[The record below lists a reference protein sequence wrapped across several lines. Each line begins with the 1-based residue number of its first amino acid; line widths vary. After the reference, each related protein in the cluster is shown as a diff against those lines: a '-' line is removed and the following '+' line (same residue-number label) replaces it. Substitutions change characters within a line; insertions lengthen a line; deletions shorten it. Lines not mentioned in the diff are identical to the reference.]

1 MTNSVVGPRI
11 SAKHF
16 PKPNLLPKKVMGYC
30 LVVCCQSDPLELFES
45 QRNHYIWEVCSTNQW
60 DERAQFFSTIM
71 PMSHNQHF
79 KGWTNWAM
87 NFCLICH
94 IQVTTHQPTT
104 TSSRILTTFCRENA
118 STTSRRQKMYE
129 FLCYRSKQM
138 FLIGKNVL
146 IVMVPI
152 LINKGVFEPSYNNL
166 NSRSKTAIN
175 VCTNLIYCKYKKCSS
190 NIQDTVITLGEF
202 IIDIIT

>member
-1 MTNSVVGPRI
+1 MGASWADHKSKILSFWSIVLSYSTQQWTISQSDCDVWWKVDFIQQLAMTNSVVGPRI

-79 KGWTNWAM
+79 KGRTNWAM

-129 FLCYRSKQM
+129 FLCYRSKQ
-138 FLIGKNVL
+138 
-146 IVMVPI
+146 
-152 LINKGVFEPSYNNL
+152 
-166 NSRSKTAIN
+166 
-175 VCTNLIYCKYKKCSS
+175 IYFSLAKLCW
-190 NIQDTVITLGEF
+190 L
-202 IIDIIT
+202 